1 MSNLFICS
9 TPLQLKIAIKIIE
22 YKKFDKKRTDIIYYF
37 WNNDKAKV
45 AKFINNKS
53 NIKIIKINISQKFP
67 YYIFF
72 LKKKLSNL
80 KYNNIFIA
88 SYIGRI
94 GQIMLNIILFK
105 NLFFFSDGSLN
116 LFDKKMQYKLDKLA
130 EIKYKKIIYKLTD
143 KFFNYKSITSL
154 KKLVTTEYTIYPIK
168 NIKKYKYIFLK
179 NFWEDAFGQTSS
191 IKYKK
196 KVKKKILKVF
206 IGTVWKEFCKNLQIE
221 NFQNIKNRLREFL
234 KNEKIDI
241 YINHPRANKINF
253 KNVKSFNIPSIAEE
267 FILQKKI
274 NYKKI
279 YVYGICGSTTLF
291 NLSDIRDLKMNMVVF
306 FQRNKYE
313 NAYIKLAKKFKIKT
327 IKI

>member
-1 MSNLFICS
+1 M
-9 TPLQLKIAIKIIE
+9 
-22 YKKFDKKRTDIIYYF
+22 
-37 WNNDKAKV
+37 
-45 AKFINNKS
+45 
-53 NIKIIKINISQKFP
+53 
-67 YYIFF
+67 
-72 LKKKLSNL
+72 
-80 KYNNIFIA
+80 
-88 SYIGRI
+88 
-94 GQIMLNIILFK
+94 
-105 NLFFFSDGSLN
+105 
-116 LFDKKMQYKLDKLA
+116 
-130 EIKYKKIIYKLTD
+130 
-143 KFFNYKSITSL
+143 
-154 KKLVTTEYTIYPIK
+154 
-168 NIKKYKYIFLK
+168 
-179 NFWEDAFGQTSS
+179 
-191 IKYKK
+191 
-196 KVKKKILKVF
+196 F